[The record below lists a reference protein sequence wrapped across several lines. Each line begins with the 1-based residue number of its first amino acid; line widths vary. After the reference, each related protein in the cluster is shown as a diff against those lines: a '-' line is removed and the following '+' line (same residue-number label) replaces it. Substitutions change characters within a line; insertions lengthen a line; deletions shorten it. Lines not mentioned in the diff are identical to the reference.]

1 MQTLKSKIF
10 VNLTVYTLVLAALSF
25 GVKIVF
31 PALKITPWYLI
42 ILLFFYIITLI
53 ILYVLE
59 KKLTQR
65 MTLFANAFMLVNFLK
80 LVIFTIIIGIYA
92 FLHKQDAIS
101 FILTFFVYYVLFSI
115 FEVVTLKKFNNH

>member
-1 MQTLKSKIF
+1 MQTLKSKIL
-10 VNLTVYTLVLAALSF
+10 VNLTIYTLILAAISF
-25 GVKIVF
+25 GVKLAF
-31 PALKITPWYLI
+31 PSLKITPWYLI

-80 LVIFTIIIGIYA
+80 LVIFTIIIGLYA
-92 FLHKQDAIS
+92 FLNKQDAIS
-101 FILTFFVYYVLFSI
+101 FILTFFIYYVLFSI
-115 FEVVTLKKFNNH
+115 FEVVTLRKFNNH